1 MSKSELRAQM
11 EAQMAQFQATQSITV
26 VAEGV
31 STRVFGENSFDPALR
46 FCKCGCEGS
55 YYDHSMRLGESGQYG
70 GIGGTAW

>member
-1 MSKSELRAQM
+1 MSRTELRAQM

-46 FCKCGCEGS
+46 FCKCGCDGNYGE
-55 YYDHSMRLGESGQYG
+55 HSMRKGEGNRFTLQ
-70 GIGGTAW
+70 W